1 MVVFPD
7 PAGAE
12 TNASRKEPEFAIISE
27 RRGRGMY
34 RGPIEGGLSF
44 TAMARRWK
52 PSSVP
57 SALRSF
63 PVIFFLVVGG
73 LANRH
78 TLDTIKK

>member
-12 TNASRKEPEFAIISE
+12 INASRYESKFATLSE

-34 RGPIEGGLSF
+34 RVPMEGGLSF
-44 TAMARRWK
+44 TARARRWK
-52 PSSVP
+52 PLSVP

-63 PVIFFLVVGG
+63 PGIFFPVVGG
-73 LANRH
+73 FASRPI
-78 TLDTIKK
+78 LDTMKK